1 MPLSTIKAN
10 KIHSLP
16 IKIRHKNKSFL
27 DDRSVK
33 SYQKTVN
40 ILRHTSSIKTEP
52 CSSIEI
58 KEFLISLFSKYDYV
72 LFILPMQS
80 RSISYQNTLAAINN
94 SIDEI
99 NKIRRN
105 KNIPTNIIIEIID
118 SKQLSVGVG
127 ALLNYGINL
136 INEGLSFDTSIKH
149 LHTVLECIQTYVVP
163 NNLSHLYTQGSKK
176 GDKSVG
182 LGALLLG
189 NALDIKPIVFIH
201 DNNSETIDK
210 AIGFDNAVNKVLDI
224 VIEQIRRDKLLAKYV
239 NISYGNTL
247 QQLKDKSK
255 YKELEKLATQYG
267 IKILLSNMTA
277 TLNVNVGLG
286 SFAISFFSDSVLND

>member
-1 MPLSTIKAN
+1 
-10 KIHSLP
+10 
-16 IKIRHKNKSFL
+16 
-27 DDRSVK
+27 
-33 SYQKTVN
+33 
-40 ILRHTSSIKTEP
+40 
-52 CSSIEI
+52 
-58 KEFLISLFSKYDYV
+58 
-72 LFILPMQS
+72 MQS